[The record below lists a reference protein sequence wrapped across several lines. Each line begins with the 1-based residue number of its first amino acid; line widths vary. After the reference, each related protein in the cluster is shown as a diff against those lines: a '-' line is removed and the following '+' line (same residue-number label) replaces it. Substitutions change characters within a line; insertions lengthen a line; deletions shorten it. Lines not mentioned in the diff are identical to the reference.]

1 LNVAYRRI
9 PLLSIGKDVYCDTRL
24 ILRKLEG
31 RYPVGKLG
39 SSDPDQRAIERLL
52 ERYTG
57 DAGIFTRAASLLPAA
72 VFADPEFIKD
82 REQFSGRKG
91 FWDKDK
97 MEAAKPESAVHIRDA
112 FELLETTLLADGRD
126 WIFKTQ
132 EPSLGDIEGE
142 ISCSQPTGQAMLT
155 RTAIWPFHW
164 LADLPGALPKSVIS
178 PIQYPKVFGWIERFR
193 TALAQAKASAPK
205 QVKVTGE
212 EVVKYM
218 QTAKFAESVG
228 EVAANDPLG
237 LKPGDEIEVFPIESG
252 FQNRDRGTLLTLT
265 PNEVVVG
272 KKMNVGGSPIRVH
285 YQRWGFRIVK
295 IPDSKL

>member
-1 LNVAYRRI
+1 M
-9 PLLSIGKDVYCDTRL
+9 
-24 ILRKLEG
+24 
-31 RYPVGKLG
+31 G
-39 SSDPDQRAIERLL
+39 SSDPDQRIIERLL

-72 VFADPEFIKD
+72 VFADPEFVKD

-91 FWDKDK
+91 FWDKER

-126 WIFKTQ
+126 WVFKTQ
-132 EPSLGDIEGE
+132 EPSLGDIEGKYFYPRHN
-142 ISCSQPTGQAMLT
+142 SSDTNTNP
-155 RTAIWPFHW
+155 AIWPFHW
-164 LADLPGALPKSVIS
+164 LADLPGALPKDVIS
-178 PIQYPKVFGWIERFR
+178 PIQFPKVFAWIERFR
-193 TALAQAKASAPK
+193 SALAQAKASAPK
-205 QVKVTGE
+205 QVKVNGE
-212 EVVKYM
+212 DVVKYM

-272 KKMNVGGSPIRVH
+272 KKMNAGGSPIRVH
-285 YQRWGFRIVK
+285 YQRWGFRIIK
-295 IPDSKL
+295 ISDSKL